1 MPGREYVIASAVA
14 SPGNQYST
22 GNNDTPV
29 DWPLIWARKFRK
41 DLYASGKTGM
51 GYTPVIKEFI
61 GTFTRHPQNVPSEKI
76 VGFIEGAPSAE
87 QERYREALA
96 LFYSSTVPVKPLH
109 DAVVRCALHSEATTE
124 PESIATPDETAY
136 KITVSKQQPVPP
148 SAEIILPEEFLNA
161 MKKKR
166 NSRSTKKNYS
176 HHLKLFLQFIDK
188 PAEEATDEDIGS
200 YILTCA
206 ESRSAAYQKA
216 AISAI
221 KYYYEQVLHRTIN
234 KNVTTWPKIEHRL
247 PVVFSTE
254 EVALL
259 LKTVKNLKHKCILY
273 ITYSGGLRKSEVVN
287 LKVSDIDFDRKQIRV
302 RQGKG
307 SKDRYTILSD
317 KAAEVTR
324 QYLNTYQPTIW
335 LFQGQNGGKY
345 NSNSVHLVFRK
356 VLRESGI
363 NKEAT
368 LHSLRHS
375 FATHLL
381 EQGVSLR
388 YIQVLLGHSSPKT
401 TQIYT
406 QVTRMSLQNIKSPL
420 DRLEI

>member
-1 MPGREYVIASAVA
+1 LPGREYVIASAVA

-41 DLYASGKTGM
+41 DLYACGKTGR

-61 GTFTRHPQNVPSEKI
+61 GTFNRHPQNVPSEKI

-87 QERYREALA
+87 QERYREALS

-124 PESIATPDETAY
+124 PESIATTDETAY
-136 KITVSKQQPVPP
+136 KITASKQQPVPP

-166 NSRSTKKNYS
+166 NSRSTRKNYS

-206 ESRSAAYQKA
+206 ESRSSAYQKA

-234 KNVTTWPKIEHRL
+234 KDVTTWPKIEHRL

-259 LKTVKNLKHKCILY
+259 LKTVVNLKHKCMLY
-273 ITYSGGLRKSEVVN
+273 IVYSGGLRRSEVVK
-287 LKVSDIDFDRKQIRV
+287 LKVSDIDFDRKQIRI

-307 SKDRYTILSD
+307 NKDRYTLISD
-317 KAAEVTR
+317 KAAEVVK
-324 QYLNTYQPTIW
+324 QYLKTYNPSTW
-335 LFQGQNGGKY
+335 LFQGQKGGKY
-345 NSNSVHLVFRK
+345 TTNSIQKFFKKALEK
-356 VLRESGI
+356 AAI

-375 FATHLL
+375 FVT
-381 EQGVSLR
+381 S
-388 YIQVLLGHSSPKT
+388 VLLS
-401 TQIYT
+401 
-406 QVTRMSLQNIKSPL
+406 V
-420 DRLEI
+420 